1 MRGKIK
7 KGIFITFEGPEGSG
21 KTTQIEL
28 LRQYLSK
35 KGKSV
40 LVTREPGGEKIA
52 EKIRHLLLSPKY
64 SPMPLTELFLYSA
77 SRIQHVEN
85 VIMPALKKGKIVLC
99 DRFSDAT
106 MAYQGYGR
114 GISKELIKKIN
125 KFASKGLKPRLTIL
139 MDIEPGLGL
148 KRARNIDR
156 MEGESLAFHRKVRQ
170 GYLALARKEPCRI
183 KIVKVQKKI
192 PQTQA
197 KIKEIIENAV

>member
-156 MEGESLAFHRKVRQ
+156 MEAESLAFHRKVRQ
-170 GYLALARKEPCRI
+170 GYLALAKKEPRRI

-197 KIKEIIENAV
+197 KIKEIIKNAV